1 MSAPHTHTLR
11 RAGDWRG
18 PHETIALDYEARF
31 LRRRRLI
38 SDQGSAFHV
47 DLAET
52 VSLDESDAFVLPD
65 GRHVRVI
72 AAPEPLLAVTG
83 PALARLAWHI
93 GNRHTPCR
101 IEPDR
106 LLIRRDPVLAD
117 MLRGLGAQVA
127 EVTEPFRP
135 EGGAYGIGR
144 TMGHEHGHGH

>member
-11 RAGDWRG
+11 RAGDWHG

-31 LRRRRLI
+31 LRRRRLT

-52 VSLDESDAFVLPD
+52 VSLDEGDAFLLPD
-65 GRHVRVI
+65 GRHVRVT

-101 IEPDR
+101 IEPAR